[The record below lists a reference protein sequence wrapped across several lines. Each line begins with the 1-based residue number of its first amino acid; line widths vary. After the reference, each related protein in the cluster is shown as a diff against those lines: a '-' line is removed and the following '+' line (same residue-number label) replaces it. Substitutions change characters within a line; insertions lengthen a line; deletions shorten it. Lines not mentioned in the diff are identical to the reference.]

1 MVGRVRVLGGFAA
14 FGAFW
19 GAWGATL
26 PAIQS
31 HAGVDDGQLG
41 VALLCV
47 GAGALASMR
56 PAGTLVDRWGAPA
69 LPAILAAFGA
79 AALLPALATSA
90 VALGAALLVLGATSG
105 AVDVA
110 INAEGVRS
118 EAATGRPVLS
128 LAHGT
133 FSACVVA
140 GSLAAGGL
148 RAAGAGP
155 ETVLAAVG
163 AVVVATAAAL
173 LRAPAAGGARAP
185 ARASLRN
192 LPRLLIV
199 LGGLCALAFFVEN
212 AWQSWGAVHLES
224 DLDAS
229 PAVGAL
235 APALF
240 AGAAAASRLGGHAL
254 AGRVRELTLLRAGA
268 TLGAAGTL
276 LGALAPTAGLA
287 LVGVVVAG
295 GGISIC
301 APVLFSIA
309 GRGADEAVRGAAVS
323 VVTTIAY
330 LGFLVG
336 PAAVGLLANAT
347 TLETSL
353 AAVSGV
359 ALALAILAPGAPPP
373 GLDSKGRQ
381 CQTARE
387 ARGPADW
394 GAPDDPLVLVGCRG
408 ERVRHATVMRAAR

>member
-79 AALLPALATSA
+79 AALLPALATSP

-163 AVVVATAAAL
+163 AVVLATAAVL

-185 ARASLRN
+185 ARASLRH

-254 AGRVRELTLLRAGA
+254 ADRVRELTLLRAGA
-268 TLGAAGTL
+268 ILGAAGTL
-276 LGALAPTAGLA
+276 LGALAPAAGLA
-287 LVGVVVAG
+287 LVGVAVAG

-323 VVTTIAY
+323 IVTTIAY

-336 PAAVGLLANAT
+336 PAAVGLLASAT

-359 ALALAILAPGAPPP
+359 AVALAILAPLSTPTP
-373 GLDSKGRQ
+373 G
-381 CQTARE
+381 
-387 ARGPADW
+387 
-394 GAPDDPLVLVGCRG
+394 
-408 ERVRHATVMRAAR
+408 

>member
-1 MVGRVRVLGGFAA
+1 MAGRVRVLCGFAA

-19 GAWGATL
+19 GTWGAVL
-26 PAIQS
+26 PAVQS

-41 VALLCV
+41 LALLCI

-56 PAGTLVDRWGAPA
+56 LAGTIVDRWGAPA
-69 LPAILAAFGA
+69 LPASLTAFAAA
-79 AALLPALATSA
+79 AALPGLATSTA
-90 VALGAALLVLGATSG
+90 GLCAALLVLGATSG

-133 FSACVVA
+133 FSASVVA
-140 GSLAAGGL
+140 GSLAAGAL
-148 RAAGAGP
+148 RSAGAGP
-155 ETVLAAVG
+155 QLVLVLVG
-163 AVVVATAAAL
+163 VVVVTIATAL
-173 LRAPAAGGARAP
+173 LRAPAAAGGRRP
-185 ARASLRN
+185 AGASLRR
-192 LPRLLIV
+192 LPRTLLV

-229 PAVGAL
+229 PALGAL

-240 AGAAAASRLGGHAL
+240 AGAAAVSRLGGHGL
-254 AGRVRELTLLRAGA
+254 AGRVNEVTLLRAGA
-268 TLGAAGTL
+268 ALGAAGTL
-276 LGALAPTAGLA
+276 LGALAPGAALA

-295 GGISIC
+295 AGISIC

-323 VVTTIAY
+323 IVTTIAY

-336 PAAVGLLANAT
+336 PAAVGLLASAT
-347 TLETSL
+347 VLRTSL
-353 AAVSGV
+353 AAVAGV
-359 ALALAILAPGAPPP
+359 AVVLAMLAPASAPRS
-373 GLDSKGRQ
+373 G
-381 CQTARE
+381 
-387 ARGPADW
+387 
-394 GAPDDPLVLVGCRG
+394 
-408 ERVRHATVMRAAR
+408 